1 MFRFILEILPIPAI
15 PRPARMKNIAILVE
29 AEILALVMI
38 GILPMCISWVGKPGI
53 VQGENHLQKEEIEG
67 DEQLLEVEEF
77 TQAPKRMDDDIVELM
92 D

>member
-1 MFRFILEILPIPAI
+1 MQE
-15 PRPARMKNIAILVE
+15 E
-29 AEILALVMI
+29 H
-38 GILPMCISWVGKPGI
+38 
-53 VQGENHLQKEEIEG
+53 QLQKEEVEG